1 MPTALSLT
9 PQPRAFAGVAL
20 TIALHLALLL
30 GWRLAMIASPTSERS
45 EAVQWLTLQPLRPAK
60 KLPHPATSAAVLR
73 PATTDSAQGAPTEL
87 APSPVTVETPAPAA
101 APAMHSAGDI
111 LQQAKRDLGKIDRD
125 LRRAYPGARIEAPAS
140 TRQTR
145 LEQGFADA
153 ADAAPNR
160 WFEAPK
166 ITAIQDPGGYGRRR
180 YRVVTAGGTYCV
192 TYESNHAP
200 DGRDSMK
207 DGIKPKITT
216 CPEHEQAATSQA
228 WTEPRERVRSSIIQA
243 DHP

>member
-1 MPTALSLT
+1 
-9 PQPRAFAGVAL
+9 
-20 TIALHLALLL
+20 
-30 GWRLAMIASPTSERS
+30 
-45 EAVQWLTLQPLRPAK
+45 
-60 KLPHPATSAAVLR
+60 
-73 PATTDSAQGAPTEL
+73 
-87 APSPVTVETPAPAA
+87 
-101 APAMHSAGDI
+101 
-111 LQQAKRDLGKIDRD
+111 LQQAKRDRGKIDRD
-125 LRRAYPGARIEAPAS
+125 LRRAYPAARIEAPAS

-166 ITAIQDPGGYGRRR
+166 ISAIQDPGGVGRRR

-192 TYESNHAP
+192 TYESNNAP

-216 CPEHEQAATSQA
+216 CPQHEQAATSQA
-228 WTEPRERVRSSIIQA
+228 WTQPRERGRSGIVQA

>member
-1 MPTALSLT
+1 MLIALSLT

-20 TIALHLALLL
+20 TIALHLALIL
-30 GWRLAMIASPTSERS
+30 GWRLAMIVPPTSERS
-45 EAVQWLTLQPLRPAK
+45 EAIQWLTLQPLRPAK
-60 KLPHPATSAAVLR
+60 KLPHPATNATVPR
-73 PATTDSAQGAPTEL
+73 PAMANSAQGAPTEL

-101 APAMHSAGDI
+101 APAAHSAGDI

-125 LRRAYPGARIEAPAS
+125 LRTAYPGARIEVPAS

-216 CPEHEQAATSQA
+216 CPQHEQAATSQA
-228 WTEPRERVRSSIIQA
+228 WTEPRERGRSRIVQA
-243 DHP
+243 GHP